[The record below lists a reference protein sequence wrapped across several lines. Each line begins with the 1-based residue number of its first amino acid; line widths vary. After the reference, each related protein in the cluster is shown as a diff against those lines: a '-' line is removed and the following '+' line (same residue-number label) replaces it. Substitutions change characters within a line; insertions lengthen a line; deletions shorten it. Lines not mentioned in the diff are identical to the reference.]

1 VATEQSNRQCE
12 ARDSVMCPAAG
23 PGRYASDCRR
33 QRGNRLPS
41 AGKRARATGLRPSL
55 AALPLVIVLA
65 VGAPVPKTDAAETYY
80 RWKDERGKLVVSDR
94 PPTDPEIEYEV
105 VSQRTSLV
113 RRVPRGEGAVPAE
126 VTPRPGNRFEQVDT
140 DEAEV
145 EKNPEACARAR
156 TNLETLNTSARI
168 RIRDPDTGEMRYL
181 TEEEKLT
188 QRERAEETIRV
199 HCE

>member
-1 VATEQSNRQCE
+1 MTTEQSRPAGA
-12 ARDSVMCPAAG
+12 ARSHPDPRPDARVGAAAG
-23 PGRYASDCRR
+23 APVAQRVLRRGRGGARCGR
-33 QRGNRLPS
+33 QRV
-41 AGKRARATGLRPSL
+41 L
-55 AALPLVIVLA
+55 AALSLLLA
-65 VGAPVPKTDAAETYY
+65 LSAGAPVPSVDAADTYY

-94 PPTDPEIEYEV
+94 PPADPDIEYEV

-113 RRVPRGEGAVPAE
+113 RRVRPGEGAVPPE
-126 VTPRPGNRFEQVDT
+126 VVPRPGNRFEQVET
-140 DEAEV
+140 GEPMM

-156 TNLETLNTSARI
+156 TNLETLDTSARI

-181 TEEEKLT
+181 TEEEKVT

>member
-1 VATEQSNRQCE
+1 MTTEQSKPDGPALSYPDPRPGAGVE
-12 ARDSVMCPAAG
+12 AAAGAPAAQRV
-23 PGRYASDCRR
+23 PRRGRGGAR
-33 QRGNRLPS
+33 QGGQRV
-41 AGKRARATGLRPSL
+41 L
-55 AALPLVIVLA
+55 AALCVLLALTAGA
-65 VGAPVPKTDAAETYY
+65 VAPRADAADTYY

-94 PPTDPEIEYEV
+94 PPTDPDIEYEV

-113 RRVPRGEGAVPAE
+113 RRVRPGEGAVPAE
-126 VTPRPGNRFEQVDT
+126 VVPRPGNRFEQVDT
-140 DEAEV
+140 GEAMT

-156 TNLETLNTSARI
+156 TNLETLDTSARI

-181 TEEEKLT
+181 TEEEKVT